1 MLDLNISNN
10 TFSFRGKVCVMFEVF
25 PPNTSLISEEE
36 KDVFDTYLQSFT
48 NSLKDCYGEWT
59 LFNTRLKEEDL
70 NEYFKSIKRK
80 TQEFTRYKEYILGL
94 IKNEKLMKKNIYLVI
109 GLDGNNSDLLNAKCK
124 RIKEDLAQLNI
135 YSRVL
140 NEAEI
145 TSVIKACF

>member
-1 MLDLNISNN
+1 
-10 TFSFRGKVCVMFEVF
+10 MFEVF

>member
-10 TFSFRGKVCVMFEVF
+10 TFSFKGKVCVMFEVF
-25 PPNTSLISEEE
+25 PPNTSLISNEE
-36 KDVFDTYLQSFT
+36 KDVFDTYLQGFT

-94 IKNEKLMKKNIYLVI
+94 IRKEKLMKKNIYLTI
-109 GLDGNNSDLLNAKCK
+109 GLDGNNTDLLKAKCK
-124 RIKEDLAQLNI
+124 RIKEDLAILNI
-135 YSRVL
+135 DSRVL
-140 NEAEI
+140 VDKEI
-145 TSVIKACF
+145 TEVLKSCF